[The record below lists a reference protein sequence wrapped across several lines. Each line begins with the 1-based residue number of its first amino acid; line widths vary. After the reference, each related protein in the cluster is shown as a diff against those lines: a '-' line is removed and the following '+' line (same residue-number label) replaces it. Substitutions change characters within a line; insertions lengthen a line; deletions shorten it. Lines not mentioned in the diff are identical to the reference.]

1 MTEREWRWK
10 KLKDNSYVNLNI
22 PVINEYLKANSYTIT
37 RLARAMGVHES
48 LIKTCFEKRRM
59 GTALYK
65 RMCSQLGAPC
75 SKLTTDPEDSMYKAP
90 IKIHTPQKIDKNEYA
105 AEPVEP
111 KNYVGSRSIDFNGQ
125 SLYNYLKNNKIAQ
138 TWVSEKLGKDK
149 TCVNKYILHNK
160 MPYESYVEICKIL
173 NVSEDK
179 FLGNVTIERV
189 EKSKKTVVEKP
200 IVKEENNTDY
210 IKVKKKDFED
220 VMMQLDEL
228 MSNISWFSAV
238 FQKLQEPMVNSIEQI
253 EQLKN
258 RVNNLLKE

>member
-1 MTEREWRWK
+1 MMEREWRWR

-48 LIKTCFEKRRM
+48 LIKTCFEKKRM

-65 RMCSQLGAPC
+65 RMCNQLGAPC

-90 IKIHTPQKIDKNEYA
+90 IKIYTPQKIDKNEYA

-179 FLGNVTIERV
+179 FLGNFPAVFNTLSISSIR
-189 EKSKKTVVEKP
+189 SKTV
-200 IVKEENNTDY
+200 
-210 IKVKKKDFED
+210 F
-220 VMMQLDEL
+220 
-228 MSNISWFSAV
+228 
-238 FQKLQEPMVNSIEQI
+238 
-253 EQLKN
+253 
-258 RVNNLLKE
+258 NLLPASNFKYMCDGFPVASVWIIFFVPS